1 MAEPVTVAR
10 PYAEAVFK
18 LAVEGNASGTLAA
31 WSDAIANIDG
41 VVADSRVQAC
51 ISDPKISAQQL
62 EALVIGVVGDK
73 FPAQVEGAARNFVQ
87 VLVQNSRLNL
97 MPLIRAHFEALKR
110 EKEGVLEAKIISA
123 LPMNDAQVKALVAQ
137 LETKYQRKVIAQVE
151 TDGSLIGGVK
161 IVVGDKVIDGT
172 VRGKLDAM
180 AAALTH

>member
-18 LAVEGNASGTLAA
+18 LAVEGNALAA
-31 WSDAIANIDG
+31 WSDAITNIDG

-51 ISDPKISAQQL
+51 ISDPKVSAQQL
-62 EALVIGVVGDK
+62 EGLVLGVVGDK
-73 FPAQVEGAARNFVQ
+73 LTGDARNFVQ
-87 VLVQNSRLNL
+87 VLVQNGRLDL
-97 MPLIRAHFEALKR
+97 MPLIRSHFEALKR

-123 LPMNDAQVKALVAQ
+123 LAMNDAQVKALVAQ
-137 LETKYQRKVIAQVE
+137 LETKYQRKVTAQVE
-151 TDGSLIGGVK
+151 TDASLIGGVK

-180 AAALTH
+180 AAALVN

>member
-1 MAEPVTVAR
+1 MAEPVTIAR

-18 LAVEGNASGTLAA
+18 LAAEGNALAA

-51 ISDPKISAQQL
+51 ISDPKVSAQQL
-62 EALVIGVVGDK
+62 EGLVLGVVGDK
-73 FPAQVEGAARNFVQ
+73 LTGDARNFVQ
-87 VLVQNSRLNL
+87 VLVQNGRLDL
-97 MPLIRAHFEALKR
+97 MPLIRVHFEALKR
-110 EKEGVLEAKIISA
+110 EKEGVLEARIISA
-123 LPMNDAQVKALVAQ
+123 LPMSDAQVQALVAQ
-137 LETKYQRKVIAQVE
+137 LEAKYQRKVTAQVE
-151 TDGSLIGGVK
+151 TDASLIGGVK

>member
-1 MAEPVTVAR
+1 MAEPVTIAR

-18 LAVEGNASGTLAA
+18 LASEANASGTLAA

-51 ISDPKISAQQL
+51 ISDPKVSAQQL
-62 EALVIGVVGDK
+62 EGLVLGVVGDK
-73 FPAQVEGAARNFVQ
+73 LSGDARNFVQ
-87 VLVQNSRLNL
+87 VLVQNGRLDL

-123 LPMNDAQVKALVAQ
+123 LPMSDAQVKALVAQ
-137 LETKYQRKVIAQVE
+137 LEAKYQRKVIAQVE
-151 TDGSLIGGVK
+151 TDASLIGGVK

-180 AAALTH
+180 AAALVN

>member
-1 MAEPVTVAR
+1 MAEPVTIAR

-18 LAVEGNASGTLAA
+18 LANEGNALAA

-51 ISDPKISAQQL
+51 ISDPKVSTQQL
-62 EALVIGVVGDK
+62 EGLVLGVVGDK
-73 FPAQVEGAARNFVQ
+73 LTGDARNFVQ
-87 VLVQNSRLNL
+87 VLVQNGRLDL
-97 MPLIRAHFEALKR
+97 MPLIREHFEALKR

-123 LPMNDAQVKALVAQ
+123 LKLDDAQVKTLVAQ
-137 LETKYQRKVIAQVE
+137 LETKYQRKVTAQVE
-151 TDGSLIGGVK
+151 TDASLIGGVK
-161 IVVGDKVIDGT
+161 IVIGDKVIDGT

>member
-1 MAEPVTVAR
+1 MAEPITIAR

-18 LAVEGNASGTLAA
+18 LAVEGNTLAA

-51 ISDPKISAQQL
+51 ISDPKVSAQQL
-62 EALVIGVVGDK
+62 EGLVLGVLGDK
-73 FPAQVEGAARNFVQ
+73 LAGDARNFVQ
-87 VLVQNSRLNL
+87 VLVQNKRLDV
-97 MPLIRAHFEALKR
+97 MPLIRSHFEALKR
-110 EKEGVLEAKIISA
+110 EKEGVLEARIISA
-123 LPMNDAQVKALVAQ
+123 LKMDDAQVKQLVAQ

-151 TDGSLIGGVK
+151 TDASLIGGVK

-180 AAALTH
+180 AAALAS

>member
-1 MAEPVTVAR
+1 MAEPITIAR

-18 LAVEGNASGTLAA
+18 LACEGNALAA

-51 ISDPKISAQQL
+51 ISDPKVSAQQL
-62 EALVIGVVGDK
+62 EGLVLGVVGDK
-73 FPAQVEGAARNFVQ
+73 LSGDARNFVQ
-87 VLVQNSRLNL
+87 VLVQNNRLDV
-97 MPLIRAHFEALKR
+97 MPLIRSHFEALKR

-123 LPMNDAQVKALVAQ
+123 LKMDDTQVKQLVAQ

-151 TDGSLIGGVK
+151 TDASLIGGVK

-180 AAALTH
+180 AAALVN